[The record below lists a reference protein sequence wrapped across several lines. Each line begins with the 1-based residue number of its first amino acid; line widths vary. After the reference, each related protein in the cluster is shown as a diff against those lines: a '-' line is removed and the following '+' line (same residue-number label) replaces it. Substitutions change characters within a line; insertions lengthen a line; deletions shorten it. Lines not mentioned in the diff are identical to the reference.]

1 MKIDFRQMSDEELVG
16 RLLKNDHE
24 AWTYVLTTVV
34 MRIASQRKFSEMLSR
49 TGHEPWEAVTALCER
64 LYKDDF
70 ALLRTFAFRGS
81 FDGWLYKAV
90 HSVVAKI
97 TGLTGKKDQ
106 GREVSVDFQDPNS
119 TVGRLEQAVS
129 SVDVHVA
136 VLDKRETF
144 TRFWRENQESAFIVL
159 MKDELG
165 LSMDTI
171 GALLERPA
179 NTVTQMAK
187 RAKARLA
194 KLENE

>member
-1 MKIDFRQMSDEELVG
+1 MKTDFRHMSDKELVD

-24 AWTYVLTTVV
+24 AWEYVLTTVV

-49 TGHEPWEAVTALCER
+49 TGHEPWEAVNELCER
-64 LYKDDF
+64 LYKNDF
-70 ALLRTFAFRGS
+70 ALLRTFAFMGS

-90 HSVVAKI
+90 HSVVTKI

-119 TVGRLEQAVS
+119 AVGQLEPSVS

-144 TRFWRENQESAFIVL
+144 ARFWHENQESAFIVL

-165 LSMDTI
+165 MSMDAI
-171 GALLERPA
+171 CALLNRPA